1 MIKNYIKTL
10 TWVAIMSALPV
21 SADVLLKDKTEILG
35 KWSLY
40 AESIKL
46 EGEKKAIT
54 VEWDFQSDGMLKTK
68 SIDSVG
74 RTQEMII
81 SIKYSIENGMIKKQ
95 ASPGREKYD
104 DCKVL
109 EKSSSDMVLNCSGLF
124 FFLKKL

>member
-1 MIKNYIKTL
+1 MIKNYIKIL